1 MRHLRKHSEIRKP
14 VVNLDFCQNSY
25 GSVLFEMG
33 NTKIICAVSISND
46 VPEHAKIKGN
56 GWLTAE
62 YSILPYSTN
71 PRTKRD
77 LFKKDG
83 RSVEIQRLIGR
94 SFRNVIDLSLIKD
107 YLITIDCDVL
117 QADGGTR
124 TASITGGFIALKLG
138 ISRMIQEGKISVN
151 PLLSNIAAISTGIVK
166 GEMLLDLDYNEDH
179 QADVDLNIVMDKNFS
194 LIEIQGTGEQY
205 SFTHEQLNSMID
217 LAKSG
222 IGDLFQVQNKY

>member
-1 MRHLRKHSEIRKP
+1 MAFATSIPELFVGVSSAMTK
-14 VVNLDFCQNSY
+14 NS
-25 GSVLFEMG
+25 SLSLG
-33 NTKIICAVSISND
+33 NIIGANI
-46 VPEHAKIKGN
+46 
-56 GWLTAE
+56 
-62 YSILPYSTN
+62 
-71 PRTKRD
+71 
-77 LFKKDG
+77 
-83 RSVEIQRLIGR
+83 
-94 SFRNVIDLSLIKD
+94 IDLTLIKD

-138 ISRMIQEGKISVN
+138 INRMIQEGKITVN

-166 GEMLLDLDYNEDH
+166 GDMLLDLDYNEDH

-194 LIEIQGTGEQY
+194 LIEIQGTGEQC

-222 IGDLFQVQNKY
+222 IGELFQLQNKY